1 MSSPEL
7 DALIVEHLAD
17 LDRAAEGIA
26 DIEKRIF
33 TAFGAR
39 AGAWAKSQGWSS
51 DFDYPEG
58 GWDNWVNW
66 LAPAEWRTT
75 DTAVEDE
82 KFDGKFQFDGVTAR
96 KDRFVLTSLCGA
108 GVDHLGFWFVR
119 PEFIRVRKWKQA
131 FPRLAE
137 LVKNTGFVWQDDE
150 LCFFR
155 PVTIQPANLAQAL
168 LEEDIDAALGPFDAA
183 LESLLQARP
192 AFDEVLRSLSV
203 AES

>member
-1 MSSPEL
+1 VSSPEL

-183 LESLLQARP
+183 LESLLHARP
-192 AFDEVLRSLSV
+192 AFDEVLRSLRV

>member
-17 LDRAAEGIA
+17 LDRAAEGIE
-26 DIEKRIF
+26 DIETRIF

-39 AGAWAKSQGWSS
+39 AGVWAKSQGWSS

-75 DTAVEDE
+75 DTAVEGE

-108 GVDHLGFWFVR
+108 GVDHLGFWFVI
-119 PEFIRVRKWKQA
+119 PGLLVLDSPGDSQA
-131 FPRLAE
+131 SRSAIP
-137 LVKNTGFVWQDDE
+137 W
-150 LCFFR
+150 C
-155 PVTIQPANLAQAL
+155 
-168 LEEDIDAALGPFDAA
+168 
-183 LESLLQARP
+183 ARP
-192 AFDEVLRSLSV
+192 IRRNEGATWRRR
-203 AES
+203 

>member
-1 MSSPEL
+1 VSSPEL
-7 DALIVEHLAD
+7 DALIIEHLAD

-39 AGAWAKSQGWSS
+39 AGVWAKSQGWSS

-58 GWDNWVNW
+58 GWDYWDNW
-66 LAPAEWRTT
+66 LAPAEWRTA
-75 DTAVEDE
+75 DTAVEGE
-82 KFDGKFQFDGVTAR
+82 KFDGRFQFGGVMAG
-96 KDRFVLTSLCGA
+96 KYSFNLTSLCGA
-108 GVDHLGFWFVR
+108 AVHHLGFWFER
-119 PEFIRVRKWKQA
+119 PGFVKVRKWKQA

-137 LVKNTGFVWQDDE
+137 LVKSTGFIWQDDE
-150 LCFFR
+150 LSFFR
-155 PVTIQPANLAQAL
+155 PVTIQPATLAQAL

-183 LESLLQARP
+183 LESLLHARP
-192 AFDEVLRSLSV
+192 AFDGVLRSLRV